1 MSPDEQT
8 LPMTVVVPA
17 RNAAGFIESCL
28 ETIVRNRPAEI
39 IVVDGQSEDATV
51 DIARKFTDTV
61 LSDGGGGVALARQ
74 LGAEAARQAYV
85 AFIDV
90 DVELTDTS
98 LGELLA
104 ELQDRRLEAIQAQL
118 KSVGA
123 NDYWSRALASHHRG
137 GRSKNWF
144 GLSASIFVREA
155 FLHYGMDSSFGSG
168 EDIELRYRLQKAG
181 ARVGMSQRVTVRHRF
196 GPGFR
201 FALGQFLADGAG
213 LGRVVRKYGW
223 EAAPTLVIPAGGTVL
238 GIGRSLLRHPEFIPY
253 YGLYGVCNYWGIA
266 QGLLDRKVQRSSP
279 VEKYEPYRDHS

>member
-1 MSPDEQT
+1 MTPEQPN
-8 LPMTVVVPA
+8 LPLTVVVPA

-28 ETIVRNRPAEI
+28 ETIRRNRPAEI
-39 IVVDGQSEDATV
+39 IVVDGRSEDDTA
-51 DIARKFTDTV
+51 DIARRFTDAV
-61 LSDGGGGVALARQ
+61 LSDDGGGVALARQ
-74 LGAEAARQAYV
+74 MGGEAAHEPYV

-90 DVELTDTS
+90 DVELTDTA

-104 ELQDRRLEAIQAQL
+104 ELKDRHLEAIQAQL

-144 GLSASIFVREA
+144 GLSASLFVREA
-155 FLHYGMDSSFGSG
+155 FLRHGMDSSFSSG

-201 FALGQFLADGAG
+201 FALGQFMADGAG
-213 LGRVVRKYGW
+213 LGRVVRKFGW
-223 EAAPTLVIPAGGTVL
+223 EAAPTLAIPAGGTVL
-238 GIGRSLLRHPEFIPY
+238 GIGRSLFRHPQFIPY
-253 YGLYGVCNYWGIA
+253 YGLYGVCNYWGIVR
-266 QGLLDRKVQRSSP
+266 GLLDRKVQRARSTN
-279 VEKYEPYRDHS
+279 R

>member
-1 MSPDEQT
+1 MTPEET
-8 LPMTVVVPA
+8 KLPMSVVVPA
-17 RNAAGFIESCL
+17 RNASGFIESCL
-28 ETIVRNRPAEI
+28 ETIRRNRPAEI
-39 IVVDGQSEDATV
+39 IVVDGKSRDDTV
-51 DIARKFTDTV
+51 EIARQFTDTV
-61 LSDGGGGVALARQ
+61 LSDEGGGVALARQ
-74 LGAEAARQAYV
+74 LGAEAAHQPFV

-90 DVELTDTS
+90 DVELTDTA

-123 NDYWSRALASHHRG
+123 SDYWSRALASHHRG

-144 GLSASIFVREA
+144 GLSASLFDREA
-155 FLHYGMDSSFGSG
+155 FLHYGMDSSFSSG

-223 EAAPTLVIPAGGTVL
+223 QASPTLMIPAGGAVL
-238 GIGRSLLRHPEFIPY
+238 GIGRSLLRQPQFIPY
-253 YGLYGVCNYWGIA
+253 YGLYGILNYWGIA
-266 QGLLDRKVQRSSP
+266 FGLLDRRVERARST
-279 VEKYEPYRDHS
+279 KRYEPYRDHS